1 MDITSALS
9 RVEAVVNQYHAFIEI
24 KEALEAAV
32 QAQQVEVECGLRVK
46 ALREEIEGLELGAE
60 LLAAQVGRDGK
71 LALAREAKE
80 QVAFEATKGEL
91 DSLLA
96 AKYDELDKLVAKIA
110 NSEKDYLDLIVAHEE
125 TVKGLREQA
134 DAEEAR
140 FAAAKRTMADLKA
153 AL

>member
-32 QAQQVEVECGLRVK
+32 QAQRVEVECGLRAK
-46 ALREEIEGLELGAE
+46 ALQEEIEGLELGAE
-60 LLAAQVGRDGK
+60 LLAAQIGRDGK
-71 LALAREAKE
+71 LAKAREADE
-80 QVAFEATKGEL
+80 HIAFEALKGEV

-96 AKYDELDKLVAKIA
+96 AKYAELDKLAAKVAEA
-110 NSEKDYLDLIVAHEE
+110 EESYRGLIVTHEE
-125 TVKGLREQA
+125 TVKKLREQA